1 MGRNKLL
8 LWSIY
13 ASFFENSMNLDISF
27 LETNEKFLFRLIC
40 KFFIFSEYVDMRKLG
55 HLVFIIGNIQT
66 VFRWDFRWDFLK
78 SAAFTVNSRQIIIT

>member
-13 ASFFENSMNLDISF
+13 ASFSEDSVNLDVSF
-27 LETNEKFLFRLIC
+27 LETNEKFLFGRIC
-40 KFFIFSEYVDMRKLG
+40 KCLIFSEYVDMRKLG

-66 VFRWDFRWDFLK
+66 GFRWDSHVFIYEK
-78 SAAFTVNSRQIIIT
+78 

>member
-13 ASFFENSMNLDISF
+13 ASFSEDSVNLDVSF
-27 LETNEKFLFRLIC
+27 LETNEKFLFGCIC
-40 KFFIFSEYVDMRKLG
+40 ECLIFSEYVDMRKLG

-66 VFRWDFRWDFLK
+66 GFRWDSHVFIYEK
-78 SAAFTVNSRQIIIT
+78 